1 MGFGFG
7 FILGLS
13 GELKKKSPVPGLHPR
28 IKQVHLRLRTTVLD
42 LKGKKNKTKRKN
54 PHKKQNKNKG
64 KSQIKESHMRNK
76 LLTLE
81 YVINLHQRG
90 VNYSSPFS
98 FLSLFLFHFLHC
110 EEAYIIFRI
119 MNT

>member
-42 LKGKKNKTKRKN
+42 LKGKKKQNKTKKPPQKTKQKQRKK
-54 PHKKQNKNKG
+54 PDQRISYEKQT
-64 KSQIKESHMRNK
+64 S
-76 LLTLE
+76 
-81 YVINLHQRG
+81 Y
-90 VNYSSPFS
+90 
-98 FLSLFLFHFLHC
+98 
-110 EEAYIIFRI
+110 FRI
-119 MNT
+119 CNKSAPKRS